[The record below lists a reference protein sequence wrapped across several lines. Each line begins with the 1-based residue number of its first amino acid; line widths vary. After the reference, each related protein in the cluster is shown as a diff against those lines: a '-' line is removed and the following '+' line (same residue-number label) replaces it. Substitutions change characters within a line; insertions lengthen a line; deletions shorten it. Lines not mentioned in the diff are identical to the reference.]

1 MAFQAHQ
8 FTLDDTTRFF
18 NAEAI
23 STATTTN
30 GTTVDLGAANEY
42 ARFAV
47 VIDWSGLAV
56 TGTDNEVYRFQLQVS
71 DSSGFTNSMVTAERL
86 LGDKDATGY
95 TYDTP
100 AAGRV
105 VLYSDNVAQ
114 FSSTDANSYIAGRYV
129 RLRCV
134 TTGTTP
140 AITVTA
146 WLVPIQ

>member
-1 MAFQAHQ
+1 MAFQTHSL
-8 FTLDDTTRFF
+8 TLDDSTRCF

-23 STATTTN
+23 STATTVN
-30 GTTVDLGAANEY
+30 GTTIDLGAANAY

-47 VIDWSGLAV
+47 VIDWTGLAV
-56 TGTDNEVYRFQLQVS
+56 TGTDNEVYRFQVQVS
-71 DSSGFTNSMVTAERL
+71 DSSGFSNAMVTGERL

-100 AAGRV
+100 VAGRV
-105 VLYSDNVAQ
+105 VLYADNVTQ
-114 FSSTDANSYIAGRYV
+114 FSSSDANSYIAGRYV
-129 RLRCV
+129 RLRCT

-140 AITVTA
+140 AITLTA

>member
-8 FTLDDTTRFF
+8 FTLDDGTRTF

-23 STATTTN
+23 STAATTN
-30 GTTVDLGAANEY
+30 GSTIDFGAANAY

-71 DSSGFTNSMVTAERL
+71 DSSGFTNSMITGEKL

-95 TYDTP
+95 TYDSP
-100 AAGRV
+100 AAGRT
-105 VLYSDNVAQ
+105 VLFADNVAQ
-114 FSSTDANSYIAGRYV
+114 FSSTDSNGYIAARYV

-140 AITVTA
+140 AITVSA
-146 WLVPIQ
+146 WILPIQ